1 MDKRFYINFGIF
13 LGVIYVLGGIN
24 DFFIL
29 KQPFEAYHLILPALP
44 AFVLSIAYTRHSMLM
59 DNLEEGKS
67 NLEKSQKEKGDLM
80 EINESLEVFAHTVS
94 HDLKS
99 PLYAFSVL
107 ITILE
112 KDLEN
117 ENYDHANAT
126 MVQLRNANGLM
137 RNLID
142 KVLDYSKQTNF
153 EIKYEKII
161 LNDLIEDVSK
171 GFSLTSDVNINVR
184 ADMLEIFFSEVALKQ
199 ILNNL
204 FENSIKYCDKET
216 CEILVECISD
226 ETFITLRVSDN
237 GPGIPEEY
245 YKEIFRP
252 FNRINKGSKIDGVG
266 IGLATVKKIAE
277 RTGGGVS
284 VKSIKGE
291 GTQFSVIIK
300 KVILSGAH

>member
-13 LGVIYVLGGIN
+13 IGVIYVLGGIN

-137 RNLID
+137 RN
-142 KVLDYSKQTNF
+142 
-153 EIKYEKII
+153 
-161 LNDLIEDVSK
+161 
-171 GFSLTSDVNINVR
+171 
-184 ADMLEIFFSEVALKQ
+184 
-199 ILNNL
+199 
-204 FENSIKYCDKET
+204 
-216 CEILVECISD
+216 
-226 ETFITLRVSDN
+226 
-237 GPGIPEEY
+237 
-245 YKEIFRP
+245 
-252 FNRINKGSKIDGVG
+252 
-266 IGLATVKKIAE
+266 
-277 RTGGGVS
+277 
-284 VKSIKGE
+284 
-291 GTQFSVIIK
+291 
-300 KVILSGAH
+300 